1 MVGHKRSKSQE
12 TLLAPALLLDGS
24 VMAEARTE
32 PVRGAIS
39 GQAMDRVVER
49 RSPWRRRGLAAGAV
63 VLVAGA
69 VWWFFLRPEGGTTL
83 QVAGSH
89 INIARVSRGRFD
101 DVIEVRARVTP
112 LRTTYVDTASGGQVE
127 KILVEDGAK
136 VVRGQPLCELSNT
149 QLQLDLISREA
160 QITEQMNDLR
170 GLELAQEQTRLV
182 HEREMVEIQYQI
194 KRLTRQMANSERL
207 VGSGV
212 SPKNELDDMK
222 DELAYY
228 QKRLKVQTDTRAAAD
243 KLQRAQLVQLRAAN
257 SQLEKNLEIARKNLE
272 SLKVAAPADG
282 QLSAF
287 TLEVGQTLAAGDRIA
302 QIDDP
307 EHFKLIADIDEFYL
321 NRVDIGQRADVTL
334 DGKSFQ
340 LSVAKIRPQV
350 QNGQFQVELVFKGEA
365 PTAVRRGQT
374 IQIRLQLGQPTDA
387 LLVPNAAF
395 YNDTGGT
402 WVFVV
407 SSDHTHAVRRSVRL
421 GRRNPMHIEVL
432 DGLTAGEEIV
442 TSPYTNFLETDR
454 LELTQ

>member
-1 MVGHKRSKSQE
+1 MS
-12 TLLAPALLLDGS
+12 
-24 VMAEARTE
+24 EAKTE
-32 PVRGAIS
+32 PIRGGAIS

-49 RSPWRRRGLAAGAV
+49 RPFWRKRGPVTAVILAAAAGAV
-63 VLVAGA
+63 
-69 VWWFFLRPEGGTTL
+69 WFFFLRSEGGMSL
-83 QVAGSH
+83 AVAGS
-89 INIARVSRGRFD
+89 NITTGRVTRGRFD
-101 DVIEVRARVTP
+101 DVIEVRGRVTP

-127 KILVEDGAK
+127 KILIEDGAR
-136 VVRGQPLCELSNT
+136 VTRGQLICELSNT

-182 HEREMVEIQYQI
+182 HEREMVEVQYQI

-222 DELAYY
+222 DELTYY

-243 KLQRAQLVQLRAAN
+243 KLQRAQLVQLRTAN
-257 SQLEKNLEIARKNLE
+257 QQLEKNLEIARKNLE
-272 SLKVAAPADG
+272 SLKVKAPADG

-287 TLEVGQTLAAGDRIA
+287 TLEVGQSLAPGDRIA

-307 EHFKLIADIDEFYL
+307 EHYKLVADLDEFYL
-321 NRVDIGQRADVTL
+321 NRVDIGQRADYPL
-334 DGKSFQ
+334 DGKSYQ
-340 LSVAKIRPQV
+340 LQVAKIRPQV
-350 QNGQFQVELVFKGEA
+350 QNGQFQVELVFVGQA
-365 PTAVRRGQT
+365 PAAVRRGQT
-374 IQIRLQLGQPTDA
+374 AQVRLQLGQPTEA
-387 LLVPNAAF
+387 TLVPNAAF

-407 SSDHTHAVRRSVRL
+407 SGDHTRAVRRTVRL

-432 DGLTAGEEIV
+432 DGLSVGEEIV
-442 TSPYTNFLETDR
+442 TSPYTNYLEMDR
-454 LELTQ
+454 LELTE